1 MPFIFNEE
9 TNAFEGTNAFG
20 TSLAGFDFSV
30 FGGMITN
37 SGAITTTVTANS
49 DAGIELTAVTT
60 MTASMRAAGMTQSM
74 AATVTISSPVA
85 QGRITLRAMPAM
97 TVCPEMTAMMLSKV
111 VPAMT

>member
-1 MPFIFNEE
+1 MPFIFSEE

-49 DAGIELTAVTT
+49 DAGIELTNTLFGHSAK
-60 MTASMRAAGMTQSM
+60 
-74 AATVTISSPVA
+74 PPA
-85 QGRITLRAMPAM
+85 QPL
-97 TVCPEMTAMMLSKV
+97 L
-111 VPAMT
+111 

>member
-49 DAGIELTAVTT
+49 DAGI
-60 MTASMRAAGMTQSM
+60 
-74 AATVTISSPVA
+74 
-85 QGRITLRAMPAM
+85 
-97 TVCPEMTAMMLSKV
+97 
-111 VPAMT
+111 